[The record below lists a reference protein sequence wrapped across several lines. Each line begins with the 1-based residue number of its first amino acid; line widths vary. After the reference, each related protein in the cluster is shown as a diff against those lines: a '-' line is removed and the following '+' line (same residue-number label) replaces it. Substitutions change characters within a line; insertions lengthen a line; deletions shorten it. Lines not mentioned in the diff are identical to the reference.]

1 MKSTHKLSEL
11 VETEVIASEVD
22 TIEDIATKLGI
33 RLSES
38 ESTKIVESAKKFVD
52 VFHNDLSDF
61 KETID
66 DATYHDIDYLSEFN
80 ASKEV
85 MLSSSDIKSKVLV
98 TTGALDR
105 QMETIGK
112 NEYRRNLFD
121 LILQKSK
128 EDKEREVLVGFIDY
142 VKHKQDEFAT
152 FSQEITVNVDNL
164 KREKSTVEH
173 NAKSLSKKAIMLSV
187 TSSFF
192 KSVLP
197 KIETDHDYQLK
208 LSSIDRRLRTM
219 YEILYMTQKSVID
232 IDNQIGMFLELQNV
246 IDEYKI
252 SAMRILSMEVKNRIV
267 LQDIKTMYESL
278 NSVRDNINRLIQ
290 ENTKFSENLV
300 KEIHTL
306 SKESIL
312 DRDVVDGSMESATRI
327 QETHDQRQNDIHRQI
342 QQDNR
347 EYLEKISKTVLS
359 NERRAERRNAKVMLE
374 V

>member
-1 MKSTHKLSEL
+1 MSTSKLSHH
-11 VETEVIASEVD
+11 I
-22 TIEDIATKLGI
+22 
-33 RLSES
+33 ES
-38 ESTKIVESAKKFVD
+38 EIVVSEQNSMDGLAKQLGVVLTDAERLKIIENARKFVD
-52 VFHNDLSDF
+52 VFNSDLSDF

-80 ASKEV
+80 ASKQV
-85 MLSSSDIKSKVLV
+85 MLSSSDIKSKVIH
-98 TTGALDR
+98 TTGTLDR
-105 QMETIGK
+105 HMELIGK
-112 NEYRRNLFD
+112 NDYRRNLFD

-128 EDKEREVLVGFIDY
+128 EDKEREILVEFIDY
-142 VKHKQDEFAT
+142 VKHKQDEFAV
-152 FSQEITVNVDNL
+152 FSQEITLSIDNL

-173 NAKSLSKKAIMLSV
+173 NTKSLSKKAIMLSV

-197 KIETDHDYQLK
+197 KIEADQDYQLK
-208 LSSIDRRLRTM
+208 LSSIDRRLRSM
-219 YEILYMTQKSVID
+219 YEILYMTQKNIID

-267 LQDIKTMYESL
+267 LQDIKAMYESL
-278 NSVRDNINRLIQ
+278 HSVRENINRLIH

-312 DRDVVDGSMESATRI
+312 DREVVDASMESASRI
-327 QETHDQRQNDIHRQI
+327 QDTEDQRQNDIHRQI

-347 EYLEKISKTVLS
+347 DYLEKISKTVVS
-359 NERRAERRNAKVMLE
+359 NERRTERRNAKVMLE